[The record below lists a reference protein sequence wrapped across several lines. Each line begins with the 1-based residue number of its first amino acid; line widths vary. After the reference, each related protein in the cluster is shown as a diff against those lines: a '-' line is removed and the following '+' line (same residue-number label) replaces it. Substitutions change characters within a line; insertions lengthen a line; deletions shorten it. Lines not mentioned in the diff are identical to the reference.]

1 MTIKERSEMLM
12 KVKTAKNSFLVTR
25 YFFSDLLRTL
35 LTPKSTVVDPP
46 LLQSTKCMFNRSL
59 PRVFILRLTLAD
71 RPTSSFVP
79 KDTAVYFKRKLLL
92 SRYHGYLHG

>member
-35 LTPKSTVVDPP
+35 LTPKSFSWLSISCERAALISNCLASVYIYMKGFVK
-46 LLQSTKCMFNRSL
+46 SKCVRIGANVNLSL
-59 PRVFILRLTLAD
+59 
-71 RPTSSFVP
+71 S
-79 KDTAVYFKRKLLL
+79 
-92 SRYHGYLHG
+92 